1 MSQILKFFFATVL
14 IFALFLSATNGQSK
28 TFLILLNFYLFYTM
42 FHILLVTFVFC
53 ISISEFNECYED
65 TDCPIQMCGY
75 PFNVD
80 CVGNKCTCVYNP

>member
-14 IFALFLSATNGQSK
+14 IFALFLSATNGQK
-28 TFLILLNFYLFYTM
+28 
-42 FHILLVTFVFC
+42 
-53 ISISEFNECYED
+53 FNECYED